1 MDLGGALI
9 TRLKGNT
16 DAGDAVHW
24 GVRPQGSA
32 DDCIVLRSVGGASDD
47 TLEDEDDDQIFVEA
61 SVEVSSYSRSHETAR
76 RIDRQAKALLKPEAT
91 VDDLNFWHA
100 DAGEPIN
107 LGEDDS
113 KGFLHRIARD
123 FVIRHGAES

>member
-1 MDLGGALI
+1 MDLGGGMI

-16 DAGDAVHW
+16 DAGDAVFW
-24 GVRPQGSA
+24 GVRPQDSP
-32 DDCIVLRSVGGASDD
+32 DDCIVLRSQGGTSDD
-47 TLEDEDDDQIFVEA
+47 TLDEEDDDQTFVEA
-61 SVEVSSYSRSHETAR
+61 TIEVSSYSRSHKTAR
-76 RIDRQAKALLKPEAT
+76 RIDRQAKALLKHEAT
-91 VDDLNFWHA
+91 VEDLNFWPA

-113 KGFLHRIARD
+113 EGFLHRIARD

>member
-1 MDLGGALI
+1 MDLGGGMI

-16 DAGDAVHW
+16 DAGDAVFW
-24 GVRPQGSA
+24 GVRPQASP
-32 DDCIVLRSVGGASDD
+32 DDCIVLRQVGGTSDD
-47 TLEDEDDDQIFVEA
+47 PLEDEDDQTFVEA

-76 RIDRQAKALLKPEAT
+76 RIDRQAKALLKPAAT
-91 VDDLNFWHA
+91 VGDLNFWPA

-113 KGFLHRIARD
+113 EGFLHRIARD